1 MRISKWLPAAV
12 LGGMVALGGVAAQ
25 AANIISGSVWLVPSG
40 ISNNATIANKPNTT
54 PDVTFDA
61 PSTPLSFTS
70 NGQATYNLGA
80 FLGTGGAFNIVENTP
95 GALANSTND
104 HYYYFSGLVSV
115 INGQT
120 FNVTHDDGFEL
131 KIGPSFLY
139 SQPGPTAPVLTSVTY
154 TGPTG
159 TFGFEMSYGE
169 CCGPPA
175 VLFIDL
181 PLISQVPEPATLA
194 LFGAGL
200 LGLGAVRR
208 RRAA

>member
-1 MRISKWLPAAV
+1 MRISRWLPAAV
-12 LGGMVALGGVAAQ
+12 LGGMVALGSVAAQ
-25 AANIISGSVWLVPSG
+25 AANIVSGSVWLVAPG
-40 ISNNATIANKPNTT
+40 VAGNATLANKPNTT

-61 PSTPLSFTS
+61 PSTPLSFDS
-70 NGQATYNLGA
+70 NANANAYSLGG

-104 HYYYFSGLVSV
+104 HYYYFSGQVSV
-115 INGQT
+115 INGQV
-120 FNVTHDDGFEL
+120 FNVGHDDGFEL
-131 KIGPSFLY
+131 KIGSFLY
-139 SQPGPTAPVLTSVTY
+139 STPGPTGFVVTPVNY

-159 TFGFEMSYGE
+159 TFAFEMSYGE

-175 VLFIDL
+175 ALFIDL
-181 PLISQVPEPATLA
+181 PLISRVPEPATLA

-200 LGLGAVRR
+200 LGLGAARR